1 MPSLN
6 RVELIGHVG
15 RDPEMRML
23 PSGTAIT
30 NFSIATS
37 EKWTDKA
44 TGEKK
49 ERTEW
54 HQVQVFGKQAE
65 LVREYVTKG
74 MLVYVSGQLR
84 YSEWEDKT
92 SGEKKQ
98 RAEVRV
104 SGFGDQV
111 LFLGGGNGGER
122 KSRQQQGAPPP
133 PRQQPGA
140 SASSAADDDV
150 PF

>member
-6 RVELIGHVG
+6 RVELMGHVG

-133 PRQQPGA
+133 PRQQAGA
-140 SASSAADDDV
+140 SASSAADDDI